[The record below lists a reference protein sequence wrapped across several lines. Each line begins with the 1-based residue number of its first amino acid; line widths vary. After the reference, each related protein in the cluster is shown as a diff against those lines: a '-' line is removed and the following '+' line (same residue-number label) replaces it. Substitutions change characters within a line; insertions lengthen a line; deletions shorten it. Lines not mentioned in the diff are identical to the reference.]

1 MPTTTGQVLT
11 GDAGNAAA
19 EPADPAARA
28 AAPKATRPSHWARHG
43 IVYLQLLLLAGTLLT
58 WELTARIFDTGFW
71 TSSPIGVAQALYTW
85 YTSGLLIGDLK
96 VTLFEAG
103 AGFAL
108 GSIVG
113 GLIGFVLGWIR
124 RLGDLFEPFILSLY
138 TLPKIA
144 LAPLFV
150 LWFGI
155 GAVNKVMF
163 SALLVFFMVFFT
175 TFQGTRQVDL
185 DLVANARLL
194 GASRFQIWTKIALPY
209 SAVWVFTGLRIGL
222 PYALIGA
229 IVGEFVAADIGVGFR
244 IKEATSFF
252 NTSAVFAGLVLLMFI
267 SITLLGI
274 LKLIERRTMR
284 WQTAQTQSPESP

>member
-1 MPTTTGQVLT
+1 MPTTTSQALT
-11 GDAGNAAA
+11 DDAGQAV
-19 EPADPAARA
+19 ADG
-28 AAPKATRPSHWARHG
+28 AAPATVPKASRPSHLNRHS
-43 IVYLQLLLLAGTLLT
+43 IVYLQMLLLIGTLT
-58 WELTARIFDTGFW
+58 IWELTARAFDTGFW
-71 TSSPIGVAQALYTW
+71 TSSPIAVAKALYNW
-85 YTSGLLIGDLK
+85 YASGLLIGDLK

-103 AGFAL
+103 AGFVL
-108 GSIVG
+108 GSVTG
-113 GLIGFVLGWIR
+113 GVIGFVLGWVR
-124 RLGDLFEPFILSLY
+124 RLGDLFEPFVLSLY

-155 GAVNKVMF
+155 GVVNKVMF
-163 SALLVFFMVFFT
+163 SGLLVFFMVFFT

-185 DLVANARLL
+185 DLVENARML
-194 GASRFQIWTKIALPY
+194 GASRLQIWTKIALPY

-252 NTSAVFAGLVLLMFI
+252 DTGAVFAGLVLLMGI
-267 SITLLGI
+267 SIALLGI

-284 WQTAQTQSPESP
+284 WQTANTQPKEAP